1 MLKYDYHYILLFSNP
16 TASETLKK
24 MKDATSN
31 VMTHYHLIIYVH
43 REMSKAVS
51 DFLIELIAC
60 NNEGLMPLTSTT
72 YNLSRFYYTVNSG
85 VLKQ

>member
-1 MLKYDYHYILLFSNP
+1 
-16 TASETLKK
+16 
-24 MKDATSN
+24 
-31 VMTHYHLIIYVH
+31 
-43 REMSKAVS
+43 MSKAVS

-72 YNLSRFYYTVNSG
+72 TYDLSRFYYTVNSSG

>member
-1 MLKYDYHYILLFSNP
+1 
-16 TASETLKK
+16 
-24 MKDATSN
+24 
-31 VMTHYHLIIYVH
+31 MTHYHLIIYVR

-72 YNLSRFYYTVNSG
+72 TYDLSRFYYTVNSSG